1 LTAITAAKFNELI
14 ISAAWRCVVADTLA
28 FSIVD
33 VPDSQPPQ
41 PCSLCGV
48 KPASFEYEISTDEIS
63 FQQLT
68 GSCCLGCAGN
78 LLDGFEEVRRARKEN
93 TPEYANCAAN

>member
-1 LTAITAAKFNELI
+1 
-14 ISAAWRCVVADTLA
+14 VADTLV
-28 FSIVD
+28 FSILD
-33 VPDSQPPQ
+33 ALDGQAFQ

-48 KPASFEYEISTDEIS
+48 KPASFEYEIDTDEIS
-63 FQQLT
+63 FQRLS

-78 LLDGFEEVRRARKEN
+78 LLDGFEEVRRARTKN